1 MFKKSLKFFYI
12 ISIISFIYIV
22 LSIYFSKQNRLKIEN
37 KTLQNKS
44 KSQNETYNLPVLKN
58 DTDDI
63 IIFNSEDLMEK
74 KIKKRKIWELLN
86 WIGNRL

>member
-22 LSIYFSKQNRLKIEN
+22 LSIYFSKQNRLEIEN

-44 KSQNETYNLPVLKN
+44 KSQKETDNLPVLKN
-58 DTDDI
+58 DTNDI
-63 IIFNSEDLMEK
+63 IIFNSEDLIEK

-86 WIGNRL
+86 

>member
-12 ISIISFIYIV
+12 ISTISFIYIV
-22 LSIYFSKQNRLKIEN
+22 LSIYFSKQNRLEIEN

-44 KSQNETYNLPVLKN
+44 KSQKETDNLPVLKN
-58 DTDDI
+58 DTNDI
-63 IIFNSEDLMEK
+63 IIFNSEDLIEK

-86 WIGNRL
+86 